1 MAQTVKINGV
11 TYDAVKEVK
20 IPLAT
25 DTSKVV
31 VYSDTS
37 DAIGEAEQMKI
48 GTEVYVRGKKV
59 AGTMPDNGAINETLS
74 TAKTS
79 VSIPKGYTDG
89 GAVNISV
96 ETKSV
101 TPTKSA
107 QNVTPSS
114 GKVLGGLTVE
124 AIPSQYITTT
134 DATAEAN
141 DIKAGE
147 TAYVNGKKVTGT
159 HTDASFSLTNG
170 VLSIA

>member
-1 MAQTVKINGV
+1 MAQTVKINGT
-11 TYDAVKEVK
+11 TYDSVKEVK
-20 IPLAT
+20 IPLAI

-37 DAIGEAEQMKI
+37 DATATAEQIKN
-48 GTEVYVRGKKV
+48 GAEAYVGGKKIT
-59 AGTMPDNGAINETLS
+59 GTMPDNGAINETLS

-79 VSIPKGYTDG
+79 VSIPEGFTDG
-89 GAVNISV
+89 GTVKIAI